1 MAEATRAVENATRA
15 SVNFIVVVRKLDRSQ
30 REGRE
35 RVESL
40 GGDKDRGGKRVKACG
55 RGMD

>member
-30 REGRE
+30 REDRE

-55 RGMD
+55 